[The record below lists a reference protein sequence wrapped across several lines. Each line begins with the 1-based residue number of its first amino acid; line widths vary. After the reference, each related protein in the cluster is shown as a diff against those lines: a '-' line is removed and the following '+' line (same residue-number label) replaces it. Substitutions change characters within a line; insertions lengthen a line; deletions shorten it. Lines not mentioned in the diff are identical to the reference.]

1 MKKQRNPT
9 KRKIQ
14 NKGYSEAGASYVK
27 KSMKAMIPNS
37 GAPSEDIDNNN
48 PAAACQNAVYGFRH
62 CRQRHQNQP
71 YQCGWQWAEA
81 EKHHQP
87 SYPWFVTGGSGSMAE
102 ADRSGI

>member
-37 GAPSEDIDNNN
+37 GAPSEDIDTKNYSMT
-48 PAAACQNAVYGFRH
+48 QG
-62 CRQRHQNQP
+62 
-71 YQCGWQWAEA
+71 
-81 EKHHQP
+81 
-87 SYPWFVTGGSGSMAE
+87 TG
-102 ADRSGI
+102 